1 MESLQSAGPQFA
13 CPERPMNFVAFL
25 SFVEERVQLALNHE
39 VAASR
44 IELKTTPTR
53 TWDVTVR

>member
-1 MESLQSAGPQFA
+1 
-13 CPERPMNFVAFL
+13 MNFVAFL